1 MGRSCLLTPLVMGYK
16 RVPAP
21 PAKTM
26 PFICLS
32 FVFLQFA
39 VDVALQY
46 AFHVVNY
53 RVAVFEG
60 IKVDLVKLDV
70 ILMCVH
76 CEEIIA
82 RKGAKCAK
90 VLAINYLQ
98 FCVLH
103 LLLNQH

>member
-1 MGRSCLLTPLVMGYK
+1 MAINFFSYK
-16 RVPAP
+16 NQ
-21 PAKTM
+21 M
-26 PFICLS
+26 PFGINS
-32 FVFLQFA
+32 MRFILQFS
-39 VDVALQY
+39 VDIALQY
-46 AFHVVNY
+46 AFDVVNY
-53 RVAVFEG
+53 SVSVFEG